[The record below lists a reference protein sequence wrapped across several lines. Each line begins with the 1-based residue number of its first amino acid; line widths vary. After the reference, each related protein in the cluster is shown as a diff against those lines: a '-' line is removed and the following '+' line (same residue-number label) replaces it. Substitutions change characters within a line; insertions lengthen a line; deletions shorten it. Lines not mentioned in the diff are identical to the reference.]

1 MTTFKLK
8 KPLYPEKV
16 YLKRHFPLYKN
27 ALSQLFGENAIPW
40 YKEHGMLGHN
50 GIDVPCPPGTPIMSA
65 HDGKVMQTVTKDN
78 GGGLGVKVVTN
89 DVFPYKDRLVHFWT
103 VYWHFQR
110 VDVRVGQ
117 QVKAGDILGLGDNTG
132 ISTGSHLH
140 FGLLPCYEQNNYYYK
155 IEPHNGYFGYI
166 DPLPYINQ
174 NDMNITEEQLKKLYS
189 LIFKRGLDTDA
200 MGYIGKDLSFVLD
213 ELVKSKEHKAY
224 KKLYEA
230 GKQIERL

>member
-1 MTTFKLK
+1 MTEFKLK
-8 KPLYPEKV
+8 KPLYPDKL

-27 ALSQLFGENAIPW
+27 ALSQLFGENAISW

-50 GIDVPCPPGTPIMSA
+50 GIDIPCPPGTPIMVA
-65 HDGKVMQTVTKDN
+65 HDGKIMQTTIVDN

-89 DVFPYKDRLVHFWT
+89 DVFKYKDRLAHFWT
-103 VYWHFQR
+103 VYWHFER
-110 VDVRVGQ
+110 VDVKLGQ
-117 QVKAGDILGLGDNTG
+117 QVKAGDVLGLGDNTG

-155 IEPHNGYFGYI
+155 IESGNGYFGYI

-174 NDMNITEEQLKKLYS
+174 IMKISREQLEKIYMLG
-189 LIFKRGLDTDA
+189 FKRPLQASDEP
-200 MGYIGKDLSFVLD
+200 YIGHELDFVLD
-213 ELVKSKEHKAY
+213 ELVKSKEHKVY

-230 GKQIERL
+230 GKEIEKL